1 MADARPYL
9 SQLPQSPVNETSARK
24 RVQMLNSG
32 VIRPGQGDPAFAL
45 RMQAA
50 LEAGHQREMELQA
63 QNQQAAQQFRD
74 SFVVAEPVPITKQ
87 IPGGDPMSNY
97 LVHLSRMSPQGRKQ
111 GMKYAS
117 DNIQMMWDKERIN
130 NAVMP
135 AEVGSPGYKGRLFD
149 LFRMAIGQKP
159 AL

>member
-1 MADARPYL
+1 MADNRTYL

-32 VIRPGQGDPAFAL
+32 VIQPGQGDPAFAL

-50 LEAGHQREMELQA
+50 LETERQRELALQA

-74 SFVVAEPVPITKQ
+74 GFVVNEPVPITKQ

-117 DNIQMMWDKERIN
+117 DNMQMMWDKERIN

-135 AEVGSPGYKGRLFD
+135 AEVGSPGMGGRMFD
-149 LFRMAIGQKP
+149 LFQMALGRKP